1 MIIYIQH
8 WHHLQEGQHRD
19 GKVVRSASGRQN
31 RVAGWF
37 MSAQSLPE
45 HSVVP
50 QPPVVEKNRTDSSC
64 LSLTLVLLPHSDS
77 EHTPPNS
84 NGNQW
89 LVFLNM
95 WQEEVPFS
103 AAQPFPGLH
112 TQLCCYYNSVACL
125 AINKSLS
132 SNSVDCS
139 YPALTH
145 SEWGPGVLI
154 KHCRPHNKVTAG
166 AEECKVNKAIHQH
179 LVV

>member
-50 QPPVVEKNRTDSSC
+50 QPPVVEKTEQI
-64 LSLTLVLLPHSDS
+64 LLVCPWHWFCFHIL
-77 EHTPPNS
+77 S

-89 LVFLNM
+89 LIFLNM
-95 WQEEVPFS
+95 WQEEAPFS
-103 AAQPFPGLH
+103 AAQPCPGLH

-132 SNSVDCS
+132 SNSVDRS
-139 YPALTH
+139 YPALAH
-145 SEWGPGVLI
+145 SERGPGVLI

-166 AEECKVNKAIHQH
+166 AEECKVNKAGNQH